1 MRECVGLVIRTL
13 TYKDIDRGEWSR
25 LVQTSATGTWFQTPE
40 AFEFFESM
48 PELFRPFV
56 VGVASLQ
63 LPPEGRIEQR
73 GSNSLPF
80 TGEELC
86 SIERPVDARRTSQ
99 GVGYSFASVW
109 GAHTAD
115 STQYDLLK
123 ENAQANRK
131 NPTEA
136 ESILLNMLKGNNIGL
151 HFRRQHIILDYIVDF
166 ICIEK
171 GLVIELDGGYHN
183 DPEQAEYDKQR
194 TAHLE
199 KLGYTELRF
208 TNEELLTNPNAV
220 IAQIKEVAFSL
231 PSLQGR
237 AGERLSLPSLKGR
250 GGDRLLLRGVCV
262 GYVTVERN
270 PIKQYFTRRAIII
283 GGPCLADDCTDE
295 EVNALMNAV
304 KNLPSL
310 QGRDGERLPSPIY
323 IETRNFNDYSRW
335 KGAFEKAGFEYK
347 KHLNFHVDCTD
358 KEQMWERL
366 SKTRQKQIR
375 RAMRSGV
382 EVVEPAEEDVKRW
395 YAILQEMYRQKVKLP
410 LLPMDFFLNA
420 YQSGNAKYL
429 MVKYKGE
436 VIGGLMFEMDEKSVY
451 EWYVCGL
458 DSVYERQYPS
468 VVATYAG
475 MEYANAHGRRCCDL
489 MGAGEPGVPYGV
501 RDFKER
507 FGGQLVEHGR
517 FVCVREPIL
526 YKIGTMAVK
535 MMKGT

>member
-1 MRECVGLVIRTL
+1 MYGVRCMAYVNESERVIRVL
-13 TYKDIDRGEWSR
+13 TNKEIDRGEWSR

-56 VGVASLQ
+56 IGVAS
-63 LPPEGRIEQR
+63 
-73 GSNSLPF
+73 N
-80 TGEELC
+80 
-86 SIERPVDARRTSQ
+86 
-99 GVGYSFASVW
+99 
-109 GAHTAD
+109 
-115 STQYDLLK
+115 
-123 ENAQANRK
+123 
-131 NPTEA
+131 
-136 ESILLNMLKGNNIGL
+136 
-151 HFRRQHIILDYIVDF
+151 
-166 ICIEK
+166 
-171 GLVIELDGGYHN
+171 
-183 DPEQAEYDKQR
+183 
-194 TAHLE
+194 
-199 KLGYTELRF
+199 
-208 TNEELLTNPNAV
+208 
-220 IAQIKEVAFSL
+220 L
-231 PSLQGR
+231 PSLQ
-237 AGERLSLPSLKGR
+237 GR
-250 GGDRLLLRGVCV
+250 GGDRLLLRAICV

-283 GGPCLADDCTDE
+283 GGPALADDATDE
-295 EVNALMNAV
+295 EVVALLEAV
-304 KNLPSL
+304 KEKASL
-310 QGRDGERLPSPIY
+310 QLSPVGKRDTAQEPSHLGCFKGRLCSLLLGRDGVGSPIY

-335 KGAFEKAGFEYK
+335 KGAFENAGFEYK

-375 RAMRSGV
+375 RALRSGV
-382 EVVEPAEEDVKRW
+382 EVIEPVEEDVKKW

-420 YQSGNAKYL
+420 YRSGNAKYL
-429 MVKYKGE
+429 MVKYNGE
-436 VIGGLMFEMDEKSVY
+436 VIGGLMFEVDEKSVY

-507 FGGQLVEHGR
+507 FGGELVEHGR

-526 YKIGTMAVK
+526 YKIGVLGVK
-535 MMKGT
+535 MMRG